1 MKSNRVVLMGLVMSS
16 AVAWGQI
23 PWPAV
28 QAGQYPLVSG
38 LELIRHEQSV
48 LLGEGSEQTG
58 LFFARLP
65 KAYTQEV
72 QIKMVADAASKG
84 WTLKT
89 AMRQGTA
96 YTLTF
101 SKKQRLLD
109 IRLSTVADGV
119 DVVYSVA
126 LSQQPVV
133 EPWLQMPPV
142 VNEARPF

>member
-1 MKSNRVVLMGLVMSS
+1 MKSNYVVLMGLVISS
-16 AVAWGQI
+16 TMAWSQV

-58 LFFARLP
+58 LFFAHLS
-65 KAYTQEV
+65 KAYTHEV
-72 QIKMVADAASKG
+72 QIRMVADAASKG
-84 WTLKT
+84 WALKT

-126 LSQQPVV
+126 LSQQPAAEVV
-133 EPWLQMPPV
+133 AVAASGAQ
-142 VNEARPF
+142 

>member
-1 MKSNRVVLMGLVMSS
+1 MKSNRCVLMGLVICCTM
-16 AVAWGQI
+16 AWGQT

-28 QAGQYPLVSG
+28 QADHYPLVPG

-58 LFFARLP
+58 LFFARLS

-72 QIKMVADAASKG
+72 QTKLVADATQKG

-109 IRLSTVADGV
+109 VRLSTAANGV
-119 DVVYSVA
+119 DVVYSVVV
-126 LSQQPVV
+126 SQQPATESGASVASTG
-133 EPWLQMPPV
+133 Q
-142 VNEARPF
+142 